1 MVLKDNYLVI
11 CVSGIIASGKT
22 SLIKKLS
29 ELLNDA
35 ISLLWDDYDHLL
47 KLDFDDR
54 FKWMQEGPDFNKWR
68 TEEFVEDIRSLIKG
82 KSIKHPISKKVIHP
96 AKYIIIEDPTG
107 RIRNVMSKI
116 IDFLIFIEVPYEI
129 SLVRLI
135 NRELNNTQRW
145 GNSDQMIIFFK
156 QFMSDYLPFYYPMYK
171 YVEERV
177 RKDADLIVNGLQS
190 VDEIAEKVV
199 SRLSDLL
206 EL

>member
-1 MVLKDNYLVI
+1 MVLKNKYFVI
-11 CVSGIIASGKT
+11 CVSGIIACGKT
-22 SLIKKLS
+22 SLIKKIS

-35 ISLLWDDYDHLL
+35 ILLLWDDYDHLL

-68 TEEFVEDIRSLIKG
+68 TEEFVEDIRSLLKG
-82 KSIKHPISKKVIHP
+82 ESIKHPISKKVIHP

-107 RIRNVMSKI
+107 RIRNVMSPI
-116 IDFLIFIEVPYEI
+116 IDFLIFIDIPFEI

-145 GNSDQMIIFFK
+145 GDSDQMVKFFK
-156 QFMSDYLPFYYPMYK
+156 QYMNDYLPFYYPMYK
-171 YVEERV
+171 YVEERI

-190 VDEIAEKVV
+190 VDEIAENVV
-199 SRLSDLL
+199 SRLKDLL
-206 EL
+206 

>member
-1 MVLKDNYLVI
+1 MVAKDDCFVI

-29 ELLNDA
+29 ELINDVVP
-35 ISLLWDDYDHLL
+35 LLWDDYDHLL
-47 KLDFDDR
+47 KIDIEDR
-54 FKWMQEGPDFNKWR
+54 LKWVREGFDFNKWR
-68 TEEFVEDIRSLIKG
+68 TEEFVEDIHSLLRG
-82 KSIKHPISKKVIHP
+82 KSINHPISHKVIHP

-116 IDFLIFIEVPYEI
+116 IDFLIFIELPYEI

-145 GNSDQMIIFFK
+145 GNSDQMIHFFK
-156 QFMSDYLPFYYPMYK
+156 QYMSDYMPFYYPMYK
-171 YVEERV
+171 YVAEMI
-177 RKDADLIVNGLQS
+177 RKDADLIVDGMQS

-199 SRLSDLL
+199 SRLSNLH
-206 EL
+206 

>member
-1 MVLKDNYLVI
+1 MLKDNYIVI
-11 CVSGIIASGKT
+11 CVSGIIATGKT

-29 ELLNDA
+29 EQLNDA

-47 KLDFDDR
+47 KLDFDDH
-54 FKWMQEGPDFNKWR
+54 FKWMAEGPDFNKWR
-68 TEEFVEDIRSLIKG
+68 TEEFVEDIRSLLKG
-82 KSIKHPISKKVIHP
+82 KSIKHPLSKNVIHP

-107 RIRNVMSKI
+107 RIRDVMSKI
-116 IDFLIFIEVPYEI
+116 IDFLIFIELPYEV

-145 GNSDQMIIFFK
+145 GNSDQMIKFFK
-156 QFMSDYLPFYYPMYK
+156 QYMCDYLPFYYPMYK
-171 YVEERV
+171 YVEEMT

-199 SRLSDLL
+199 SRLNDLL
-206 EL
+206 